1 MFTAQDKHLVK
12 KQGNE
17 LKKINRGHPM
27 LDEPHMPIKN
37 FILNIKELIDV
48 GSSHIY
54 LTFSSKASHFLWT
67 YILLSQDVRENLEV
81 KRNFDLSPYGN

>member
-54 LTFSSKASHFLWT
+54 
-67 YILLSQDVRENLEV
+67 
-81 KRNFDLSPYGN
+81 